1 MTPKTQSPVQDATD
15 TKDRLIEAG
24 MHEFAERGF
33 RDASIRRICA
43 RAGANAAAVNYHF
56 GDKQR
61 FYAEVLVTCHERAS
75 ARPMPRLE
83 DAPERPAERL
93 EAWVRWFLDR
103 LLVQSRASPLSK
115 LMAREMFDPT
125 PAFDDVIRRSLMPMI
140 GALAEIVTVLLGDD
154 GRQAQAREVQLS
166 VHSILGQCLLYKH
179 AEPAFERLHR
189 LNDLGQVAGPLGGDL
204 TADLDGLAR
213 HITHFSLAGMERV
226 RVRLGEDS

>member
-1 MTPKTQSPVQDATD
+1 MTTKALSPPQDGTD

-33 RDASIRRICA
+33 KDASIRRICA

-75 ARPMPRLE
+75 SRPMPHLA
-83 DAPERPAERL
+83 DDPGNPEERL
-93 EAWVRWFLDR
+93 EAWIRWFLDR

-140 GALAEIVTVLLGDD
+140 GALAEIVSALLGAADP
-154 GRQAQAREVQLS
+154 REVQLA
-166 VHSILGQCLLYKH
+166 VHSVLGQCLLYKH

-189 LNDLGQVAGPLGGDL
+189 LNELGQVSGPLGNDHTG
-204 TADLDGLAR
+204 DLDGLAR
-213 HITHFSLAGMERV
+213 HITQFSLAGIDRV
-226 RVRLGEDS
+226 RAGLLGEDR